1 MAGRLR
7 DGLVA
12 EGAHVLDAGTVG
24 PEMLYFM
31 VGARERHDEFC
42 LSEDC
47 GLAEL
52 VEQTERRALGVAL
65 ARTNNNR
72 LQAAKLLGISRALL
86 YKKLHAFGL
95 S

>member
-1 MAGRLR
+1 MIMA
-7 DGLVA
+7 
-12 EGAHVLDAGTVG
+12 
-24 PEMLYFM
+24 
-31 VGARERHDEFC
+31 GARETNDEFC

-52 VEQTERRALGVAL
+52 VEQTERRALGFAL

-86 YKKLHAFGL
+86 YKKLHAYGIA
-95 S
+95 